1 MTSVPPFRWRGKNAQ
16 VKTVPERLD
25 MIEAQLEHIAD
36 LNSITHARLGTWIDL
51 FQRHQQAVMH
61 NHRIVAKVED
71 DMRHVEEEIEL
82 FRNDMRFLKGEL
94 SDVLA
99 EEAAKR
105 LEKDLQEDGVG
116 MK

>member
-1 MTSVPPFRWRGKNAQ
+1 MTSTQAWRGRNAQ

-25 MIEAQLEHIAD
+25 LIEAQLEHIAD
-36 LNSITHARLGTWIDL
+36 LNSLTHARLGTWIDL
-51 FQRHQQAVMH
+51 FQKHQHAVMH
-61 NHRIVAKVED
+61 DHRRISAVESD
-71 DMRHVEEEIEL
+71 LCDVQEEINMVK
-82 FRNDMRFLKGEL
+82 NDMRFLKGEL